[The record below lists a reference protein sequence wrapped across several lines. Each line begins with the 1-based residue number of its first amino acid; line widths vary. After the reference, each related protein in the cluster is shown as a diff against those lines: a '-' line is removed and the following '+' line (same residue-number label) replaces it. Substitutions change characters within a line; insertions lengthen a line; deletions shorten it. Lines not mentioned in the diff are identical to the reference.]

1 MQMMSSMLTPQQ
13 RQMVSGFNNLS
24 QEQQAEKIAQLCNQK
39 GITKQQLAEYINKL
53 V

>member
-1 MQMMSSMLTPQQ
+1 MLTPEQKQMANNFSGLSKEAQAQ
-13 RQMVSGFNNLS
+13 R
-24 QEQQAEKIAQLCNQK
+24 IADMCNQK